1 MLHLNTLQGNLQE
14 IFHAAKMSASHQI
27 HLVANPFGTRL
38 YYSSQGWG
46 RMWRWFY
53 MVAET
58 FFNQRGLR
66 TTKVKKAI
74 LYTYAL
80 FQKNLQHIQENS
92 SRYQNYLIK
101 TAQGYS
107 TNENELFL
115 VRKNITLWNQ
125 ATRPFVK
132 AAINEQRGIIEKL
145 FQFCQ
150 KKPAEQNAPVFAYPQ
165 FDMLKQ
171 CQKIINLEGILNG
184 PLPLEI
190 FEKISKN
197 KRLSDSDFKDL
208 DKWIKKLNQSS
219 CSISIVHQ
227 AIQAIIAIIN
237 SQNQENSDQAD
248 LIRLESMLDKRG
260 CTLFQQDDAK
270 FIQWRNTLKKG
281 SKLFLDGKEI
291 TLSDQL
297 GRKIL
302 GNDRFLSFS
311 IVEMPDFVVLTGNN
325 EAILGLKKSR
335 HHPENGYGVEPIQ
348 ISEIF
353 DRGRWTLVERLKPL
367 NSYAWS
373 STNIL
378 SNQDQFF
385 SKPLVHLIKWLIQQK
400 QTPDFFNPKYLM
412 INPKQQL
419 KSLRPTAKKEFDF
432 NALEDFAFQ
441 CSSGNL
447 TIFRHLME
455 ASGLY
460 SHLSTKF
467 YHEVITNALK
477 GDGSPPE
484 DLAGIYNIDDPKV
497 VDRAVKLAHDILMLK
512 QHCCFTILEKH
523 PEKKVQQVEQ
533 SVNKAILRCHQ
544 ENRSAGTLWPTLLES
559 VLASTK

>member
-1 MLHLNTLQGNLQE
+1 MLHINTLQGNLQE
-14 IFHAAKMSASHQI
+14 IYHAAKMSASHQI

-66 TTKVKKAI
+66 ISKIKKAV

-80 FQKNLQHIQENS
+80 FQKNLKLIQENS
-92 SRYQNYLIK
+92 SCYQNYLIK
-101 TAQGYS
+101 TSQGYA

-132 AAINEQRGIIEKL
+132 AAINEQREIIEKL
-145 FQFCQ
+145 FRFCQ
-150 KKPAEQNAPVFAYPQ
+150 IKPAEQNTPIFAYPQ
-165 FDMLKQ
+165 FEMLKQ

-184 PLPLEI
+184 ALPLEI

-219 CSISIVHQ
+219 CSVRIVHQ

-270 FIQWRNTLKKG
+270 FLQWRNTLAKG
-281 SKLFLDGKEI
+281 SKLILDGKEI

-325 EAILGLKKSR
+325 EAILGLKKSQ
-335 HHPENGYGVEPIQ
+335 HLPENGYGVEPIQ
-348 ISEIF
+348 ISEIY

-373 STNIL
+373 SSNTL

-400 QTPDFFNPKYLM
+400 QTPDYFTPKYLM

-419 KSLRPTAKKEFDF
+419 KSLRPTTKKEFDF

-447 TIFRHLME
+447 TIFQHLME

-460 SHLSTKF
+460 NHLSTKF
-467 YHEVITNALK
+467 YHEVISNALK
-477 GDGSPPE
+477 DDKSHPE

-497 VDRAVKLAHDILMLK
+497 VDRAVKLAHDVLMLK
-512 QHCCFTILEKH
+512 QHCCFNILEKH